1 MVATVLAGLCPNL
14 SADKI
19 GDALSVLTG
28 EKQAVFEDRKPLEG
42 VIKQRDAAKLL
53 GITPKDLRYHVRK
66 GRVREVKLQ
75 GSKRAFGYVKADII
89 NLLNGTYSTAA

>member
-1 MVATVLAGLCPNL
+1 M
-14 SADKI
+14 
-19 GDALSVLTG
+19 
-28 EKQAVFEDRKPLEG
+28 EG